1 VPTLSVGHYMPEVLQ
16 SLSGTLW
23 MTWGGS
29 ELCSQGIYSQR
40 TGVYIPVNKM
50 KSRVSDRLK
59 VRYVTRVYR

>member
-1 VPTLSVGHYMPEVLQ
+1 VPTLPVGLSMPGVLQ
-16 SLSGTLW
+16 SPSGTLW

-40 TGVYIPVNKM
+40 TSVYIPVNKT
-50 KSRVSDRLK
+50 KSRVNDRLK